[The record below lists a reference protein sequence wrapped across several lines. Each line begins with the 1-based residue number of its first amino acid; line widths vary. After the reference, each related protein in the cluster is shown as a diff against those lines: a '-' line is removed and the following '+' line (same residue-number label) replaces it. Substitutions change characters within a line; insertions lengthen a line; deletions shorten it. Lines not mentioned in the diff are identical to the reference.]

1 MFQLEKTFIK
11 ALGRKRLKQRMLL
24 WIVATR
30 NSFVS
35 LLPLTLLRV
44 TLDLL
49 VYFPWNSYQ
58 TFMTNLFGDGWKEP
72 LTQMTQLTFSFFALA
87 LTTIIAVQLAYKLN
101 SRSTSET
108 DVPTPLMIAISA
120 AINFIVVL
128 TLLGYSALSF
138 SIESMMLSI
147 ILGVATAELIS
158 WLTHKR
164 LLDLLHLS
172 IESDTAFYNA
182 MRLTPTIVL
191 VGVFFF
197 LLAAFIAVLP
207 DFPDVYNTITD
218 GAQETGFG
226 AWILSTLTVLV
237 NQGLWFVGIHGGIA
251 IESYQQGAF
260 FINDVVAISTDWVT
274 RSVYESFVLIGGSG
288 ATMGLV
294 IAILIATRTGV
305 QNKVA
310 KISIIPSLFN
320 INDILIYGLPIVLN
334 PRYLIPF
341 FVVPL
346 LLMAMSLLAFQ
357 TGWVDVVNQSKVTWT
372 TPPVLSA
379 WLLTESW
386 RGVALQLMGIIIST
400 LLYLPFVRKAEVYR
414 HQQEQLAF
422 EEATNTII
430 HNGQTKLQIISRQDK
445 VGMIARDLVYD
456 LRQAIYRDEL
466 TVVYQP
472 KHHRSGHIV
481 GVEAL
486 VRWTHPRYGFVSPA
500 MLIMLAEDSGDIN
513 KLGNWVFEQC
523 CITKAKWNKEG
534 HHDLS
539 MAINISPLQLSDNT
553 LPAFLTRCIHQYGLS
568 PEEIELEITE
578 SSEISDSKQ
587 VEKILQEISDLGIH
601 LAMDDFGMGYSSLL
615 HMRRFTVNAI
625 KIDGS
630 ITRDVLTNS
639 TNADIIRTISA
650 LGKSQKVSVV
660 AEYVETLEQREA
672 LVEMGCDIF
681 QGYYHSPPLKPEDCP
696 MYFLSH
702 RLEGAQ

>member
-1 MFQLEKTFIK
+1 
-11 ALGRKRLKQRMLL
+11 MLL
-24 WIVATR
+24 WLVATR

-49 VYFPWNSYQ
+49 VYFPLGSYQ
-58 TFMTNLFGDGWKEP
+58 AFMSNWFGHDWKAP
-72 LTQMTQLTFSFFALA
+72 LTQISQLTFSFFALA

-101 SRSTSET
+101 SQSASET

-120 AINFIVVL
+120 AINFIIVL

-138 SIESMMLSI
+138 SIESMMLAI
-147 ILGVATAELIS
+147 ILGMATAELIS

-172 IESDTAFYNA
+172 VESDTAFYNA

-197 LLAAFIAVLP
+197 LLAAVIALLP
-207 DFPDVYNTITD
+207 DFPGVFNTITSW
-218 GAQETGFG
+218 AQETGYG
-226 AWILSTLTVLV
+226 AWILSTLTVLL
-237 NQGLWFVGIHGGIA
+237 NQSLWFVGIHGGMA
-251 IESYQQGAF
+251 IESHQQGAF
-260 FINDVVAISTDWVT
+260 FINDVTQISADWVT
-274 RSVYESFVLIGGSG
+274 RPVYESFVLMGGTG
-288 ATMGLV
+288 ATIGLV
-294 IAILIATRTGV
+294 IAILIVTRSGA

-341 FVVPL
+341 FLVPL
-346 LLMAMSLLAFQ
+346 ALMVISLLAFQ
-357 TGWVDVVNQSKVTWT
+357 SGWVDVVNSSTVTWT
-372 TPPVLSA
+372 TPPLFSA
-379 WLLTESW
+379 WLITESW
-386 RGVALQLMGIIIST
+386 KGIALQLLSIAIST
-400 LLYLPFVRKAEVYR
+400 VLYLPFVRKAEIYR
-414 HQQEQLAF
+414 HQQEQMAF

-430 HNGQTKLQIISRQDK
+430 QQGQAKQQIISRQDK

-456 LRQAIYRDEL
+456 LRQAIYRNEL
-466 TVVYQP
+466 SVVYQP
-472 KHHRSGHIV
+472 KHDRTGHIV

-500 MLIMLAEDSGDIN
+500 MLVMLAEDSRDIH
-513 KLGNWVFEQC
+513 KLGQWVFEQC
-523 CITKAKWNKEG
+523 CVTKAKWNLQG
-534 HHDLS
+534 HQALT
-539 MAINISPLQLSDNT
+539 MAVNISPLQLNDDN
-553 LPAFLTRCIHQYGLS
+553 LPAFLLSCINKNGLT
-568 PEEIELEITE
+568 PDEIELEITE

-587 VEKILQEISDLGIH
+587 VETILQAISDMGIH

-630 ITRDVLTNS
+630 ITRDVLTNA

-660 AEYVETLEQREA
+660 AEYVETLEQRQA
-672 LVEMGCDIF
+672 LLEMGCDIF

-702 RLEGAQ
+702 RLEVIN

>member
-1 MFQLEKTFIK
+1 M
-11 ALGRKRLKQRMLL
+11 KQRMLL

-35 LLPLTLLRV
+35 LLPLTFLRV
-44 TLDLL
+44 TLDLF
-49 VYFPWNSYQ
+49 VYFPNTVYQ
-58 TFMTNLFGDGWKEP
+58 NFMTAWLGDNWKVP
-72 LTQMTQLTFSFFALA
+72 LAQISEATFSFFALA
-87 LTTIIAVQLAYKLN
+87 LTAIISVQLVYRLN
-101 SRSTSET
+101 SSNAAEG
-108 DVPTPLMIAISA
+108 DMPTPLMVAISA
-120 AINFIVVL
+120 AINFIIFIS
-128 TLLGYSALSF
+128 LLGYSPIDFSMEAMALA
-138 SIESMMLSI
+138 I
-147 ILGVATAELIS
+147 ILGVATAELVS

-172 IESDTAFYNA
+172 VESDTAFYNA

-197 LLAAFIAVLP
+197 LLAVFIAVLP
-207 DFPDVYNTITD
+207 DFPDAYNTITQA
-218 GAQETGFG
+218 AQETGFG

-237 NQGLWFVGIHGGIA
+237 NQGLWFVGIHGGIT

-357 TGWVDVVNQSKVTWT
+357 SGWVDVVNQSKVTWT

-386 RGVALQLMGIIIST
+386 RGVALQLLSIIIST
-400 LLYLPFVRKAEVYR
+400 LLYLPFVRKAEIYR

-456 LRQAIYRDEL
+456 LRQAIYRNEL

-472 KHHRSGHIV
+472 KHHRAGHIV

-534 HHDLS
+534 HHALT
-539 MAINISPLQLSDNT
+539 MAINISPLQLNDNA
-553 LPAFLTRCIHQYGLS
+553 LPAFLTRCIQQYGLS
-568 PEEIELEITE
+568 TDEIELEITE

-702 RLEGAQ
+702 RIEGAH

>member
-1 MFQLEKTFIK
+1 M
-11 ALGRKRLKQRMLL
+11 KQRMLL

-35 LLPLTLLRV
+35 LLPLTFLRV
-44 TLDLL
+44 TLDLF
-49 VYFPWNSYQ
+49 VYFPNTVYQ
-58 TFMTNLFGDGWKEP
+58 NFMTAWLGDNWKVP
-72 LTQMTQLTFSFFALA
+72 LAQISEATFSFFALA
-87 LTTIIAVQLAYKLN
+87 LTAIISVQLVYRLN
-101 SRSTSET
+101 SSNATEG
-108 DVPTPLMIAISA
+108 DMPTPLMVAISA
-120 AINFIVVL
+120 AINFIIFIS
-128 TLLGYSALSF
+128 LLGYSPIDF
-138 SIESMMLSI
+138 SIETMALAI
-147 ILGVATAELIS
+147 ILGVATAELVS

-172 IESDTAFYNA
+172 VESDTAFYNA

-207 DFPDVYNTITD
+207 DFPDVYNTITH

-226 AWILSTLTVLV
+226 AWILSTLTVMV

-294 IAILIATRTGV
+294 IAILVATRTGV

-341 FVVPL
+341 FAVPL

-357 TGWVDVVNQSKVTWT
+357 SGWVDVVNQSKVTWT

-386 RGVALQLMGIIIST
+386 RGVALHLMSIIIST

-500 MLIMLAEDSGDIN
+500 MLVMLAEDSGDIN

-534 HHDLS
+534 HHDLT

-553 LPAFLTRCIHQYGLS
+553 LPAFLTRCIQQYGLR

-650 LGKSQKVSVV
+650 LGKSQNVSVV

-672 LVEMGCDIF
+672 LLEMGCDIF

>member
-1 MFQLEKTFIK
+1 
-11 ALGRKRLKQRMLL
+11 LKQRMLL

-35 LLPLTLLRV
+35 LLPLTFLRV

-49 VYFPWNSYQ
+49 IYLPWPAYQQLMNS
-58 TFMTNLFGDGWKEP
+58 LFGASWKPP
-72 LTQMTQLTFSFFALA
+72 LLSISELTFSFFALA
-87 LTTIIAVQLAYKLN
+87 LTAIISVQLVYRLN
-101 SRSTSET
+101 SSSNSES
-108 DVPTPLMIAISA
+108 DMPTPLMVAISA
-120 AINFIVVL
+120 AINYIIV
-128 TLLGYSALSF
+128 TSLLGYSAIEF
-138 SIESMMLSI
+138 SMESMLLAV
-147 ILGVATAELIS
+147 ILGVATAEMIC

-172 IESDTAFYNA
+172 VESDTAFYNA
-182 MRLTPTIVL
+182 MRLTPTIVI

-197 LLAAFIAVLP
+197 VVAAFINLLP
-207 DFPDVYNTITD
+207 DFPDVYDALTHW
-218 GAQETGFG
+218 AQAQGYG

-237 NQGLWFVGIHGGIA
+237 NQSLWFIGIHGGIA
-251 IESYQQGAF
+251 IESYHQGAF
-260 FINDVVAISTDWVT
+260 FINDVTTISTDWVT
-274 RSVYESFVLIGGSG
+274 RPVYDSFVLIGGSG
-288 ATMGLV
+288 ATLGLV
-294 IAILIATRTGV
+294 IAILITTRRGM

-341 FVVPL
+341 FMVPL
-346 LLMAMSLLAFQ
+346 SLMAISLLAFQ
-357 TGWVDVVNQSKVTWT
+357 SGLVHVVNPGSVTWT
-372 TPPVLSA
+372 TPPILSA

-386 RGVALQLMGIIIST
+386 HGVALQLLAISIST
-400 LLYLPFVRKAEVYR
+400 LLYLPFVRKAEIYR

-430 HNGQTKLQIISRQDK
+430 HNGQTKQQIISRQDK

-456 LRQAIYRDEL
+456 LRQAIYHDEL

-472 KHHRSGHIV
+472 KHHRAGHIV

-500 MLIMLAEDSGDIN
+500 MLVMLAEDSGDIN
-513 KLGNWVFEQC
+513 KLGRWVFEHC
-523 CITKAKWNKEG
+523 CITKAKWNALG
-534 HHDLS
+534 HQNLT
-539 MAINISPLQLSDNT
+539 MAINISPLQLSDNA
-553 LPAFLTRCIHQYGLS
+553 LPSFLSGCVTKYGLH

-578 SSEISDSKQ
+578 SSEISDSQQ
-587 VEKILQEISDLGIH
+587 VEKILQEISDIGIH

-615 HMRRFTVNAI
+615 HMRRFKVNAI

-650 LGKSQKVSVV
+650 LGKAQKVSVV
-660 AEYVETLEQREA
+660 AEYVETQEQREA
-672 LVEMGCDIF
+672 LLEMGCDIF

-702 RLEGAQ
+702 RHEVAE

>member
-1 MFQLEKTFIK
+1 M
-11 ALGRKRLKQRMLL
+11 KQRMLL

-35 LLPLTLLRV
+35 LLPLTFLRV

-49 VYFPWNSYQ
+49 IYLPWPAYQQLMNS
-58 TFMTNLFGDGWKEP
+58 LFGASWKPP
-72 LTQMTQLTFSFFALA
+72 LLSISELTFSFFALA
-87 LTTIIAVQLAYKLN
+87 LTAIISVQLVYRLN
-101 SRSTSET
+101 SSSNIES
-108 DVPTPLMIAISA
+108 DMPTPLMVAISA
-120 AINFIVVL
+120 AINYIIV
-128 TLLGYSALSF
+128 TSLLGYSAIEF
-138 SIESMMLSI
+138 SMESMLLAV
-147 ILGVATAELIS
+147 ILGVATAEMIC

-172 IESDTAFYNA
+172 VESDTAFYNA
-182 MRLTPTIVL
+182 MRLTPTIVI

-197 LLAAFIAVLP
+197 VVAAFINLLP
-207 DFPDVYNTITD
+207 DFPDVYDALTHW
-218 GAQETGFG
+218 AQAQGYG

-237 NQGLWFVGIHGGIA
+237 NQSLWFIGIHGGIA
-251 IESYQQGAF
+251 IESYHQGAF
-260 FINDVVAISTDWVT
+260 FINDVTTISTDWVT
-274 RSVYESFVLIGGSG
+274 RPVYDSFVLIGGSG
-288 ATMGLV
+288 ATLGLV
-294 IAILIATRTGV
+294 IAILITTRRGM

-341 FVVPL
+341 FMVPL
-346 LLMAMSLLAFQ
+346 SLMAISLLAFQ
-357 TGWVDVVNQSKVTWT
+357 SGLVHVVNPGSVTWT
-372 TPPVLSA
+372 TPPILSA

-386 RGVALQLMGIIIST
+386 HGVALQLLAISIST
-400 LLYLPFVRKAEVYR
+400 LLYLPFVRKAEIYR

-430 HNGQTKLQIISRQDK
+430 HNGQTKQQIISRQDK

-456 LRQAIYRDEL
+456 LRQAIYHDEL

-472 KHHRSGHIV
+472 KHHRAGHIV

-500 MLIMLAEDSGDIN
+500 MLVMLAEDSGDIN
-513 KLGNWVFEQC
+513 KLGRWVFEHC
-523 CITKAKWNKEG
+523 CITKAKWNALG
-534 HHDLS
+534 HQNLT
-539 MAINISPLQLSDNT
+539 MAINISPLQLSDNA
-553 LPAFLTRCIHQYGLS
+553 LPSFLSGCVTKYGLH

-578 SSEISDSKQ
+578 SSEISDSQQ
-587 VEKILQEISDLGIH
+587 VEKILQEISDIGIH

-615 HMRRFTVNAI
+615 HMRRFKVNAI

-650 LGKSQKVSVV
+650 LGKAQKVSVV
-660 AEYVETLEQREA
+660 AEYVETQEQREA
-672 LVEMGCDIF
+672 LLEMGCDIF

-696 MYFLSH
+696 VYFLSH
-702 RLEGAQ
+702 RHEVAE

>member
-1 MFQLEKTFIK
+1 
-11 ALGRKRLKQRMLL
+11 LKQRMLL

-35 LLPLTLLRV
+35 LLPLTFLRV

-49 VYFPWNSYQ
+49 IYLPWPAYQ
-58 TFMTNLFGDGWKEP
+58 QLMSSLFGASWKTP
-72 LTQMTQLTFSFFALA
+72 LLSISELTFSFFALA
-87 LTTIIAVQLAYKLN
+87 LTAIISVQLVYRLN
-101 SRSTSET
+101 SNSNSES
-108 DVPTPLMIAISA
+108 DMPTPLMVAISA
-120 AINFIVVL
+120 AINYIIV
-128 TLLGYSALSF
+128 TSLLGYSAIEF
-138 SIESMMLSI
+138 SMESMLLAV
-147 ILGVATAELIS
+147 ILGIATAEMIC

-172 IESDTAFYNA
+172 VESDTAFYNA
-182 MRLTPTIVL
+182 MRLTPTIVI

-197 LLAAFIAVLP
+197 VVAAFINLLP
-207 DFPDVYNTITD
+207 DFPDVYD
-218 GAQETGFG
+218 GLTHWAQAEGYG

-237 NQGLWFVGIHGGIA
+237 NQGLWFIGVHGGIA
-251 IESYQQGAF
+251 IQSYHDGAF
-260 FINDVVAISTDWVT
+260 FIHDVTAISADWVT
-274 RSVYESFVLIGGSG
+274 RPVYDSFVLIGGSG
-288 ATMGLV
+288 ATLGLV
-294 IAILIATRTGV
+294 IAILITTRRGM

-341 FVVPL
+341 FIVPL
-346 LLMAMSLLAFQ
+346 SLMAISLLAFQ
-357 TGWVDVVNQSKVTWT
+357 SGLVHVVNPGSVTWT
-372 TPPVLSA
+372 TPPILSA

-386 RGVALQLMGIIIST
+386 YGVALQLLTISIST
-400 LLYLPFVRKAEVYR
+400 LLYLPFVRKAEIYR

-430 HNGQTKLQIISRQDK
+430 HNGQTKQQIISRQDK

-456 LRQAIYRDEL
+456 LRQAIYHDEL

-472 KHHRSGHIV
+472 KHHRAGHIV

-500 MLIMLAEDSGDIN
+500 MLVMLAEDSGDIN
-513 KLGNWVFEQC
+513 KLGRWVFEHC
-523 CITKAKWNKEG
+523 CIAKAKWNALG
-534 HHDLS
+534 HQNLT
-539 MAINISPLQLSDNT
+539 MAINISPLQLSDNA
-553 LPAFLTRCIHQYGLS
+553 LPTFLSGCVTKYGLH

-578 SSEISDSKQ
+578 SSEISDSQQ
-587 VEKILQEISDLGIH
+587 VEKILQEISDIGIH

-615 HMRRFTVNAI
+615 HMRRFKVNAI

-650 LGKSQKVSVV
+650 LGKAQKVSVV
-660 AEYVETLEQREA
+660 AEYVETKEQREA
-672 LVEMGCDIF
+672 LLEMGCDIF

-696 MYFLSH
+696 GYFLSH
-702 RLEGAQ
+702 RHEGAE

>member
-1 MFQLEKTFIK
+1 
-11 ALGRKRLKQRMLL
+11 MLL

-35 LLPLTLLRV
+35 LLPLTFLRV
-44 TLDLL
+44 TLDLF
-49 VYFPWNSYQ
+49 VYFPNTVYQ
-58 TFMTNLFGDGWKEP
+58 NFMTAWLGDNWKVP
-72 LTQMTQLTFSFFALA
+72 LAQISEATFSFFALA
-87 LTTIIAVQLAYKLN
+87 LTAIISVQLVYRLN
-101 SRSTSET
+101 SSNAAEG
-108 DVPTPLMIAISA
+108 DMPTPLMVAISA
-120 AINFIVVL
+120 AINFIIFIS
-128 TLLGYSALSF
+128 LLGYSPIDFSMEAMALA
-138 SIESMMLSI
+138 I
-147 ILGVATAELIS
+147 ILGVATAELVS

-172 IESDTAFYNA
+172 VESDTAFYNA

-197 LLAAFIAVLP
+197 LLAVFIAVLP
-207 DFPDVYNTITD
+207 DFPDAYNTITQA
-218 GAQETGFG
+218 AQETGFG

-237 NQGLWFVGIHGGIA
+237 NQGLWFVGIHGGIT

-357 TGWVDVVNQSKVTWT
+357 SGWVDVVNQSKVTWT

-386 RGVALQLMGIIIST
+386 RGVALQLLSIIIST
-400 LLYLPFVRKAEVYR
+400 LLYLPFVRKAEIYR

-456 LRQAIYRDEL
+456 LRQAIYRNEL

-472 KHHRSGHIV
+472 KHHRAGHIV

-534 HHDLS
+534 HHALT
-539 MAINISPLQLSDNT
+539 MAINISPLQLNDNA
-553 LPAFLTRCIHQYGLS
+553 LPAFLTRCIQQYGLS
-568 PEEIELEITE
+568 TDEIELEITE

-702 RLEGAQ
+702 RIEGAH